1 MSHVT
6 WKAVFVLC
14 LVKSGPLP
22 HCSWVSQTRKGVT
35 GKQCRPRSDA
45 AKCQTRHLIRVST
58 VCKKFSHVSLGIC
71 KFHSRKYLKLKL
83 VSSNIQCGRVYS
95 VCIQWNNFHYL
106 YSGYYDSVCK
116 QTAKVLI
123 RLCKWLIWAFT
134 DCRCLADTFFTWC
147 DLPYGIN

>member
-22 HCSWVSQTRKGVT
+22 HCSRVSQTRKGVT

-95 VCIQWNNFHYL
+95 VYNGITFITYTQDTMIL
-106 YSGYYDSVCK
+106 YASRQQRSWSDCANDWSEPLLTADAL
-116 QTAKVLI
+116 QTPFSLGV
-123 RLCKWLIWAFT
+123 T
-134 DCRCLADTFFTWC
+134 CLTE
-147 DLPYGIN
+147 